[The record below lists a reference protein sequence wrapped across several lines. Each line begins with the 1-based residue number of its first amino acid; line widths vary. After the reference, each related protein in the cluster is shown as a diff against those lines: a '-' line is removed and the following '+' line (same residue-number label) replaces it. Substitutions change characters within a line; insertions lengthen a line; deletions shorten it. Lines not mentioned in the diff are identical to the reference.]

1 MCTLPLC
8 ERRNNSPKLP
18 LSGIP
23 CRRILVRL
31 SNIVAWSRSTFISGT
46 FPPPPY
52 LTPYIFKINDQ
63 YIAGGGYGDVYKC
76 RYENDGSPKEVAVKA
91 FRFRLAIDE
100 DASDKSVKMLRR
112 ELGIWRRLDHRN
124 VVPFLG
130 IAYRFGMEG
139 TMSLVSLW
147 MPNES
152 LHCFLAKNDLNLR
165 LRHRLQFLLDIANGL
180 HYLHSFPVVHGDLTS
195 NNVLLDP
202 DYTARLVDF
211 GYSSLAGNIPE
222 ALKYLQRSTTR
233 FWALRWSAPELVE
246 TDEHFNQTPKSNVY
260 SFGCVALEASWFDT
274 DARSVL
280 ISLQVFSS
288 KLPWSEL
295 RGDASVLLQLMKGEK
310 PGRPESQAID
320 DSRWNFIQE
329 CWSSIEER
337 PDADVI
343 ISTVQQFFS
352 DCPEFPPLCE
362 LLLSR
367 SSEGDAQMDASSPSL
382 SPSKATAEDSRTN
395 VGDLDDNSLT

>member
-1 MCTLPLC
+1 MVTLPAC
-8 ERRNNSPKLP
+8 VPVE
-18 LSGIP
+18 IP
-23 CRRILVRL
+23 FSYL
-31 SNIVAWSRSTFISGT
+31 SNQRIEQRASGCRLHRPLGRFWILLIGWKHSRS
-46 FPPPPY
+46 
-52 LTPYIFKINDQ
+52 
-63 YIAGGGYGDVYKC
+63 IA
-76 RYENDGSPKEVAVKA
+76 
-91 FRFRLAIDE
+91 
-100 DASDKSVKMLRR
+100 
-112 ELGIWRRLDHRN
+112 
-124 VVPFLG
+124 
-130 IAYRFGMEG
+130 
-139 TMSLVSLW
+139 
-147 MPNES
+147 
-152 LHCFLAKNDLNLR
+152 
-165 LRHRLQFLLDIANGL
+165 
-180 HYLHSFPVVHGDLTS
+180 
-195 NNVLLDP
+195 
-202 DYTARLVDF
+202 
-211 GYSSLAGNIPE
+211 E

-233 FWALRWSAPELVE
+233 FGALRWSAPELVE
-246 TDEHFNQTPKSNVY
+246 TDEHFNQTPKSDVY

-280 ISLQVFSS
+280 ISLQVFSG